1 MAEKGLAWK
10 TLKNTLGLQ
19 TTYSHISHPPQ
30 HPTAGCAELSR
41 VVTSLQQHLQ
51 ISVQSCVAPGKDR
64 VTGQSVGS
72 GASLWH
78 QNAPSINSNH
88 SLASIC
94 KLFFFF
100 LTFPCSSFFFPPV
113 LLKNVCMCGERYL
126 TGCWKTEVEI
136 SGRKNSWKITFDLLT
151 GAKREKWRD
160 AKWCFGTDR
169 EVKIEA
175 LGLITWWIIHIWFYL
190 KEENSGTF
198 FKFWI
203 ILC

>member
-1 MAEKGLAWK
+1 MWERWCYIEHHSGGLVSKFWGLLQVRSPWEMAEKGLAWK

-100 LTFPCSSFFFPPV
+100 PNLPLFFLFLPPSFIKKCVYVWREIFNRMLENRSRNFRKEKQ
-113 LLKNVCMCGERYL
+113 LEDYIWSFNWGEK
-126 TGCWKTEVEI
+126 GEM
-136 SGRKNSWKITFDLLT
+136 
-151 GAKREKWRD
+151 KR
-160 AKWCFGTDR
+160 C
-169 EVKIEA
+169 
-175 LGLITWWIIHIWFYL
+175 
-190 KEENSGTF
+190 
-198 FKFWI
+198 
-203 ILC
+203 